1 MTTTVLGRKCIA
13 CGHDN
18 APGDESCASCG
29 SSLDLKLCPAC
40 EAINGAGADRC
51 HACGDV
57 FTSARGDESI
67 DGKVLT
73 VLREP
78 YVTKSFARRRKRL
91 AMFFGIVLGMLSL
104 PVYLL
109 ISGMANR
116 VAPAAEKQQ
125 AVGEQEV
132 KTATVPPVKAR
143 ADAPRTTEAT
153 GGIVP
158 IAQAA
163 PARQAGPVTGV
174 THTRRGDAPVA
185 KTSSQE
191 RAAPEAPTKT
201 ATVSTEKA
209 AAAAVVAQPASG
221 DAAPAALKHPHIRV
235 THTRA
240 SAADAVVV
248 PVAGV
253 AGNGSSVSGV
263 SASAAK
269 ARSSDCDEGIAAL
282 GLCNSKGKVGGNK

>member
-1 MTTTVLGRKCIA
+1 MALLDETGGKPLTGYGSGANSGAPVATPAEQAAALEAQASALQDDFNAMCKNGGGYAFAGEFCSAVVDEAVSLRYQATVLTHQGSPRNIVAPMAAVLWVGDRGAEFAKGTKKSASLLGR
-13 CGHDN
+13 GLRQ
-18 APGDESCASCG
+18 G
-29 SSLDLKLCPAC
+29 SSVGGKYLPTAGRAAKKL
-40 EAINGAGADRC
+40 
-51 HACGDV
+51 
-57 FTSARGDESI
+57 
-67 DGKVLT
+67 
-73 VLREP
+73 
-78 YVTKSFARRRKRL
+78 
-91 AMFFGIVLGMLSL
+91 
-104 PVYLL
+104 
-109 ISGMANR
+109 
-116 VAPAAEKQQ
+116 
-125 AVGEQEV
+125 
-132 KTATVPPVKAR
+132 
-143 ADAPRTTEAT
+143 
-153 GGIVP
+153 
-158 IAQAA
+158 
-163 PARQAGPVTGV
+163 
-174 THTRRGDAPVA
+174 APVA